1 MKNSTKIVAVILLIV
16 SNLSFA
22 QSAKEESLL
31 WKITG
36 ENISKTSYLYGTIHI
51 ICKEEIRINA
61 AEAKAFSEAEKVY
74 LELDLDN
81 PGLINEMKLS
91 TRSQTHLKTHISTK
105 GYSEIDDYFSHQLG
119 YSMEAV
125 GMVKPYYL
133 LSYTYKPTIG
143 CENPVSIEELLVNEA
158 KAQGKEILGLETLK
172 QQTEVFDNLNVR
184 KQARL
189 LLKQVRR
196 SHLVHENYADI
207 LDLYQNGRVES
218 LNKKI
223 INSPSRRLNR
233 KLLKK
238 RNQAWVKTLTTV
250 LPMQST
256 FVAVGAAHL
265 GGRAGLIH
273 QLRKQ
278 GYTVE
283 AVK

>member
-1 MKNSTKIVAVILLIV
+1 MNNIAKILSFTMLII
-16 SNLSFA
+16 SNLTFA
-22 QSAKEESLL
+22 QKQEEEALL
-31 WKITG
+31 WKISG
-36 ENISKTSYLYGTIHI
+36 NEIAVSSYLYGTIHI
-51 ICKEEIRINA
+51 ICEKDIRIKA
-61 AEAKAFSEAEKVY
+61 AEAKAFSEAKQIY
-74 LELDLDN
+74 LELDLDS
-81 PGLINEMKLS
+81 PTLANEIQAAALS
-91 TRSQTHLKTHISTK
+91 KSHLKEHISTK
-105 GYSEIDDYFSHQLG
+105 GYDEIDNFFTQQLG

-143 CENPVSIEELLVNEA
+143 CENPVSIEQLLVNEA
-158 KAQGKEILGLETLK
+158 KEQKKEILGLETLE
-172 QQTEVFDNLNVR
+172 QQTEVYDKLNVR

-196 SHLVHENYADI
+196 SHLIHENYSDI
-207 LDLYQNGRVES
+207 LELYQNGRVES

-238 RNQAWVKTLTTV
+238 RNQAWVETLTTV
-250 LPMQST
+250 LPLQST

-273 QLRKQ
+273 QFRKQ

>member
-1 MKNSTKIVAVILLIV
+1 MNKIAKILSLTLLTI
-16 SNLSFA
+16 SSLSFA
-22 QSAKEESLL
+22 QKQEEEVLL
-31 WKITG
+31 WKISG
-36 ENISKTSYLYGTIHI
+36 SEIAEPSYLYGTIHI
-51 ICKEEIRINA
+51 ICEKDIRIKA
-61 AEAKAFSEAEKVY
+61 VEAKAFSQAKKIY
-74 LELDLDN
+74 LELDLDS
-81 PGLINEMKLS
+81 PTLTNEIQAAALS
-91 TRSQTHLKTHISTK
+91 KSHLKEHISAK
-105 GYSEIDDYFSHQLG
+105 GYHEIDDFFTQQLG

-143 CENPVSIEELLVNEA
+143 CQNPVSIEQLLVNEA
-158 KAQGKEILGLETLK
+158 KEQNKEILGLETLE
-172 QQTEVFDNLNVR
+172 QQTEVYDKLNVR

-196 SHLVHENYADI
+196 SHLVRQNYADI

-238 RNQAWVKTLTTV
+238 RNQAWVKTLATV
-250 LPMQST
+250 LPQQSN

-273 QLRKQ
+273 QLRKE